1 MAPKIITYSLP
12 ASRTTMTHEKDSRCR
27 FDAFLDIE
35 TTGLSP
41 RYSRITVVGIYL
53 HNGRDGRFTQLVG
66 EDITSDNL
74 LHSLDGTDTIYTYNG
89 SRFDLPYINHH
100 LGVNLAEMFRHDD
113 LMYTCWRNS
122 LKGGLKCVERQ
133 LGIERQEKDVDGFEA
148 VKLWRR
154 YINYNDDEALATLL
168 RYNRED
174 VLNLKTLREILAN
187 RG

>member
-1 MAPKIITYSLP
+1 MTYEKT
-12 ASRTTMTHEKDSRCR
+12 SRRR

-53 HNGRDGRFTQLVG
+53 HNGQDDHFTQLVG

-74 LHSLDGTDTIYTYNG
+74 LHSLDGTHTIYTYNG
-89 SRFDLPYINHH
+89 SRFDLPYINYQ

-113 LMYTCWRNS
+113 LMYACWRHS

-133 LGIERQEKDVDGFEA
+133 LGIQRQEKDVDGFEA

-154 YINYNDDEALATLL
+154 YINHNDDEALATLL

-174 VLNLKTLREILAN
+174 VINLKTLREILED
-187 RG
+187 RGRGRQDG